1 MRKVKPFGTSAGV
14 FLACVLIL
22 CVAGCASRGDLD
34 SMSRSLEG
42 RVSNV
47 QVDVVKVRKL
57 AEGSEESANFLRQK
71 TAEIDAN
78 MIELR
83 DSVQQM
89 RGATEDTS
97 MRITSLETGMG
108 KKEIDSIR
116 ARLDDIAFRLQF
128 IENYLGIAKKEVAE
142 GEGDQGE
149 EMQKAEGDREKE
161 YSEALKTFKT
171 GKYAEAREMFQKFL
185 KSFPDTEY
193 SDNAQFWIGECYYF
207 EGQYEKAI
215 LEYEKV
221 VQNYPKGNKVADALL
236 KQAFSFLDLGDR
248 ASAKVL
254 LQRIIN
260 DYPNTTSARRAREK
274 LVSIKNN

>member
-1 MRKVKPFGTSAGV
+1 MRKVKPFGASAGV

-22 CVAGCASRGDLD
+22 CVTGCASRGDLD

-71 TAEIDAN
+71 VAEIDAN
-78 MIELR
+78 IIELR

-128 IENYLGIAKKEVAE
+128 IENYLGIAKKEAAE
-142 GEGDQGE
+142 GEGDDSE
-149 EMQKAEGDREKE
+149 ETKKAEGDREKE
-161 YSEALKTFKT
+161 YSEALKTFKSGT
-171 GKYAEAREMFQKFL
+171 YAEAREMFQKFL

-236 KQAFSFLDLGDR
+236 KQAFSFLDLGDQ